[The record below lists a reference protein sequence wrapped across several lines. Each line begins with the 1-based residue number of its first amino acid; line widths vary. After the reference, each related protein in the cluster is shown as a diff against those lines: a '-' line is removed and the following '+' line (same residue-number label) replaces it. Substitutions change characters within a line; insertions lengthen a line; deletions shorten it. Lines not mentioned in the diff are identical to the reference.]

1 MYIAR
6 FSYDVQHV
14 HRQQAF
20 TLCNSLPPCPLS
32 VVAVAR
38 TCGRWS
44 RYEGGIG
51 GDIGDET
58 EPLFDFA
65 RSLP

>member
-1 MYIAR
+1 MQLVAAMSPVCR
-6 FSYDVQHV
+6 CCGEDLL
-14 HRQQAF
+14 
-20 TLCNSLPPCPLS
+20 T
-32 VVAVAR
+32 VVEI
-38 TCGRWS
+38 
-44 RYEGGIG
+44 EGGIG